1 MTGPELERLIQL
13 LARLPGLGPR
23 SARRAALALMK
34 KRDQLLLPLAEAM
47 REAAEKVVACSL
59 CGNLICAECHVAL
72 AQHHLCKKCLA
83 EAERV
88 PAPFAPVAAPTP
100 EAGEFS
106 RKPSRFGHLAVPLI
120 IGAVIGIAGAN
131 TTRREGIGMGM
142 FLGAFA
148 GLSVLM
154 VGWIIASV
162 IIPKDIQAERGG
174 VLGAL
179 SISDYSEGLRY
190 TTIVTVIFWV
200 AIAG

>member
-1 MTGPELERLIQL
+1 MATLSVLEEPK
-13 LARLPGLGPR
+13 AEPAPTVEP
-23 SARRAALALMK
+23 ALAPEVK
-34 KRDQLLLPLAEAM
+34 SQLEPEEAGM
-47 REAAEKVVACSL
+47 TCYLHKDRESESACSL

-148 GLSVLM
+148 GLSVLI

-179 SISDYSEGLRY
+179 GISDYSEGLLY